1 MSKLRHPLPRKAKS
15 AHAQNDSM
23 DCKRPKE
30 GNEIDSVH
38 SKIDSEHSMQ
48 ISAMRLVNDTL
59 SCNIN
64 ILNDELIKRNDDLKN
79 KDKFILKKIKY
90 TNEILKSNK
99 ALKDKLSESEKSIA
113 DLKNDLDIANERIKS
128 MELTINTNT
137 HSRNINGKVKGNIVV
152 EFKRNII
159 SYILTDDDPEG
170 VLFIDM
176 MIKKCKLILG
186 EYPKDF
192 YIKTL
197 NGNKQFVFG
206 CLEVAREVDV
216 NTSCII
222 CKQKFRDTH
231 HGKIVRVPYGVT
243 LLNTKTTIDVGAF
256 CGYHKWAE
264 DGQTTPLNFMVKKGT
279 FDCIL

>member
-15 AHAQNDSM
+15 AYARNDSM

-30 GNEIDSVH
+30 ENEIEGNEIDFEH
-38 SKIDSEHSMQ
+38 SKQ

-64 ILNDELIKRNDDLKN
+64 ILNDELIKRNVDLKN

-99 ALKDKLSESEKSIA
+99 ALKDRLSESEKSIA

-176 MIKKCKLILG
+176 MIKKCRLILG

-206 CLEVAREVDV
+206 CLDAAREVDV
-216 NTSCII
+216 NTLCII